1 MRILYIHQYFYT
13 PSEPGGTRS
22 YWFSKELVSRG
33 HEVIM
38 LTSSHRGNATKL
50 IERKVI
56 DGINV
61 IYVKNP
67 YSNDMNVVARLW
79 SFLRFMFISTFIGL
93 RQTNIDLVYA
103 TSTPLSVGIPALLIK
118 WLKGTKFIFE
128 VRDLWPEFPIQMG
141 AIKNKIIIKIL
152 RLFEKKVYKEA
163 AHVVALSPGMVD
175 GVLNCGI
182 DESKVTLIP
191 NMSKKDEFFQR
202 PKNASVAK
210 SFDLDLGKF
219 HAIHFGTMGIAN
231 GLDYIIDAAACLKKQ
246 GNSNI
251 DFVFM
256 GGGRNEKDLKK
267 ACEENGLTNVKFLG
281 KHRMDIVSEIVNI
294 CDCSIVTFAD
304 IPILYTNSP
313 NKLFDSLSAG
323 KPIIVNSAGWTKE
336 MVEDNDCG
344 VFVNPNRPEDL
355 ADVLVKMS
363 ESPAW
368 LAEMS
373 KNSRQL
379 AEDVYDK
386 SILCNK
392 FAGVVESFDEL
403 KAAQLT
409 LSEYK
414 L

>member
-1 MRILYIHQYFYT
+1 MKILYIHQYFYT

-22 YWFSKELVSRG
+22 YWFSRELVSRG
-33 HEVIM
+33 HEVTM
-38 LTSSHRGNATKL
+38 LTSSHRGNASKL
-50 IERKVI
+50 IERKVV

-67 YSNDMNVVARLW
+67 YSNDMNIVSRLW

-118 WLKGTKFIFE
+118 WIRGVNFVFE

-152 RLFEKKVYKEA
+152 RLFEKKIYEEA
-163 AHVVALSPGMVD
+163 IHVVALSPGMKD
-175 GVLNCGI
+175 GVINSGI
-182 DESKVTLIP
+182 NESKVTLIP

-202 PKNASVAK
+202 PKNASIAK
-210 SFDLDLGKF
+210 SFNLDLKKF

-231 GLDYIIDAAACLKKQ
+231 GLGYIIDAAVYLKKQ
-246 GNSNI
+246 GIGNI

-256 GGGRNEKDLKK
+256 GGGRNEKELKK
-267 ACEENGLTNVKFLG
+267 ACGENGLTNVKFLG

-323 KPIIVNSAGWTKE
+323 KPIIVNSSGWTKD
-336 MVEDNDCG
+336 MVEDNQCG
-344 VFVNPNRPEDL
+344 VFVNPAKPEEL
-355 ADVLVKMS
+355 ANVLVKMS
-363 ESPAW
+363 QSPGW
-368 LAEMS
+368 LTEMS

-379 AEDVYDK
+379 AENVYDK
-386 SILCNK
+386 SILCHK
-392 FAGVVESFDEL
+392 FIHVIEKYDTW
-403 KAAQLT
+403 KAAHLT
-409 LSEYK
+409 LTTNI
-414 L
+414 